1 MATDLFNYK
10 RYLLGN
16 ALILGRDNYFKMR
29 IMDMLSLKKRF
40 LTTALASSL
49 FFSLTTY
56 AAFTTST
63 IGTGAP
69 ETQSST
75 TPLPLTDGQ
84 IDTDGDGYHD
94 GIDFFITDPNEW
106 ADADADGYGDNSDA
120 FPNDASEWAD
130 ADSDGVGDNADL
142 FDNDP
147 NEWADADSDGY
158 GDNADLFDNDPNEW
172 EDTNANGIGD
182 NSDPQLIDSD
192 GDGVVDAQDAF
203 PNDALETADTDGDG
217 VGDNADVFPNNA
229 NEWADSNNN
238 GVGDNSD
245 PWPNN
250 NLPTVA
256 SAPQNLNISRT
267 TPVNIDLSQVFSDQD
282 GDSLTYQFS
291 GLPTGFGLSVSGSSL
306 TGTPTS
312 SGTYTVTLS
321 ATDVQGAVSTT
332 FTLTV
337 TNAAPIAS
345 TTGIANQSFSSDL
358 PITPINVS
366 SAFTDSDGD
375 SLTYSISGAPAGIQL
390 NGSSIEGS
398 TSAGGAHTI
407 TITASDGE
415 LTASTSFNLTIQDNS
430 ITGSYTHGYTTGNN
444 MQWYRQDKWDLNYTS
459 SSSLSYSTTGS
470 GCSFGAGATTVTDA
484 DRPSGVILYKAPQT
498 AANNISCSVTISNG
512 SGVTESFTVNGQVK
526 RIVAQAN
533 SSCSIASRSD
543 INRNDIRVVNP
554 FSTVGTYNSYW
565 MICHTHGCAYT
576 STANGGQVWQV
587 LGWGDYPSATV
598 SQARSG
604 GAWSLCKVG
613 W

>member
-1 MATDLFNYK
+1 
-10 RYLLGN
+10 
-16 ALILGRDNYFKMR
+16 
-29 IMDMLSLKKRF
+29 MLNKSF
-40 LTTALASSL
+40 LTTTLASSL
-49 FFSLTTY
+49 FISFTTY
-56 AAFTTST
+56 AAFSTST
-63 IGTGAP
+63 VGNDSAPAAQSGTA
-69 ETQSST
+69 
-75 TPLPLTDGQ
+75 PLPLTSGQ
-84 IDTDGDGYHD
+84 IDTDGDGRHD

-106 ADADADGYGDNSDA
+106 ADADADGRGDNSDA
-120 FPNDASEWAD
+120 FPNDPAEWADADSDGVGDNADLFDSDPNEWAD

-147 NEWADADSDGY
+147 NEWAD
-158 GDNADLFDNDPNEW
+158 
-172 EDTNANGIGD
+172 TNGNGIGD

-203 PNDALETADTDGDG
+203 PADALETADADGDG
-217 VGDNADVFPNNA
+217 VGDNADVFPNDA
-229 NEWADSNNN
+229 TEWADSNGN

-256 SAPQNLNISRT
+256 SAPQNLSTNRT
-267 TPVNIDLSQVFSDQD
+267 SAVNINLAQIFSDQD
-282 GDSLTYQFS
+282 NDPLTYQFS
-291 GLPTGFGLSVSGSSL
+291 GLPTGFGLSLSGSSL
-306 TGTPTS
+306 SGTPAA

-321 ATDVQGAVSTT
+321 ATDVQGTVSTT

-337 TNAAPIAS
+337 TNAAPVVS
-345 TTGIANQSFSSDL
+345 TAGIADQSFSSDL
-358 PITPINVS
+358 PITPINLS
-366 SAFTDSDGD
+366 SAFSDTDGD

-390 NGSSIEGS
+390 SGSSIEGS
-398 TSAGGAHTI
+398 TSAGGVHTI
-407 TITASDGE
+407 TVTASDGD
-415 LTASTSFNLTIQDNS
+415 LTASTSFDLTIQDNS
-430 ITGSYTHGYTTGNN
+430 ITGSYSHGYTTGSN
-444 MQWYRQDKWDLNYTS
+444 MQWYRQDKWDLSYTS

-470 GCSFGAGATTVTDA
+470 GCSFGGGATTVTDA
-484 DRPSGVILYKAPQT
+484 QRPSGVVLYKAPQT
-498 AANNISCSVTISNG
+498 VASNTSCSVTISNG

-526 RIVAQAN
+526 RIVAQNN

-565 MICHTHGCAYT
+565 MICHAHGCAYT

-598 SQARSG
+598 FQARSG